1 MSVGCQG
8 LPVCP
13 LSGQRAPCQ
22 VLETNFPFLRPTLP
36 LPLFLASPGVRGVLG
51 ARQDKFG
58 WVGTTEVTG
67 ISRRREVG
75 APVVTPDLLSGNDH
89 FPALHYFKKE
99 KLSSFSTSSFCSSW
113 VQCELFG

>member
-13 LSGQRAPCQ
+13 LSGQRAPRQ

-89 FPALHYFKKE
+89 FPASGKTAKALPY
-99 KLSSFSTSSFCSSW
+99 
-113 VQCELFG
+113 

>member
-1 MSVGCQG
+1 MSVGCQV

-13 LSGQRAPCQ
+13 LSGQRAPRQ

-36 LPLFLASPGVRGVLG
+36 LPPFLASPGVRGVLG

-58 WVGTTEVTG
+58 WVGMAEATG

-75 APVVTPDLLSGNDH
+75 EPVVTPDLLSGDGH
-89 FPALHYFKKE
+89 FPVLHSFKKE
-99 KLSSFSTSSFCSSW
+99 KPSSFSTSSFCSSR
-113 VQCELFG
+113 VQCELSG